1 MLNAGGDEEN
11 SGKIID
17 GDVDDEGVG
26 RDNKSDHEDLYR

>member
-17 GDVDDEGVG
+17 GDVDHDGVG
-26 RDNKSDHEDLYR
+26 PDNKSDHGDLYR